1 MLVQPTV
8 HGLVLRGVGIGSKC
22 KLLFDVFE
30 LTNNYTST
38 LLSQQWL

>member
-8 HGLVLRGVGIGSKC
+8 HGLVLSEVGYGSKC

-30 LTNNYTST
+30 LTDN
-38 LLSQQWL
+38 

>member
-8 HGLVLRGVGIGSKC
+8 RSLVLRVVGYGSEC

-30 LTNNYTST
+30 LTNN
-38 LLSQQWL
+38 